1 MSFNVQIAND
11 EMSITFNISALLK
24 NAFCT
29 GVGIRRLNGETGKQA
44 TVLINH
50 AIRNLSHNSDL
61 FKVNEQQNECGTIA
75 HAITDLIK
83 LREMTKANSRNTVK
97 VF

>member
-1 MSFNVQIAND
+1 MSFHIQIGND
-11 EMSITFNISALLK
+11 EMDITFNISTLLK

-29 GVGIRRLNGETGKQA
+29 GIGIRRLNGETGKQA

-83 LREMTKANSRNTVK
+83 LREMAKRNTRNTMK